1 MNVGS
6 WGFGGSFYLALPARD
21 VGYFLIAVYALIIVL
36 GLRHKRFT
44 LSTAADRNLF
54 LGLLISAPIAA
65 ALLTVQFPATAG
77 FASPG
82 QPIDASFPLFGAVPW
97 LMAAGLLGE
106 PHAVAVA
113 FLGGLARGGWE
124 TQRLLTPFSVAAQA
138 VVFAWLI
145 RRSYADW
152 PGRLAARPLPSALAV
167 GLIFG
172 VMHSIE
178 NFAYSTGD
186 FFTALDN
193 ALSLFGPTILA
204 SVLEMAIAGV
214 VAESLRTLVPWH
226 RPNQVQIGPYNR
238 SLSARMVTVIIT
250 FGVIGG
256 VALTYGNWLLA
267 RSSATEIISDQMEQT
282 AHQAGE
288 GIPFFIHTGRTQ
300 IRDLATSK
308 SEAAISS

>member
-21 VGYFLIAVYALIIVL
+21 VGYLLIAVYVLLIVL

-44 LSTAADRNLF
+44 LSTTADRNIF

-65 ALLTVQFPATAG
+65 ALLTVQFPAAVG
-77 FASPG
+77 VAAPG
-82 QPIDASFPLFGAVPW
+82 QPIEPAGASFPLFGAVPW

-106 PHAVAVA
+106 PHAIAVA

-138 VVFAWLI
+138 AVFAWLI

-167 GLIFG
+167 GLLFG

-186 FFTALDN
+186 FFTALDYT
-193 ALSLFGPTILA
+193 LSLLGPTILGECAGNGDRRCGRREPSDTCALA
-204 SVLEMAIAGV
+204 S
-214 VAESLRTLVPWH
+214 STPR
-226 RPNQVQIGPYNR
+226 
-238 SLSARMVTVIIT
+238 
-250 FGVIGG
+250 
-256 VALTYGNWLLA
+256 
-267 RSSATEIISDQMEQT
+267 
-282 AHQAGE
+282 
-288 GIPFFIHTGRTQ
+288 
-300 IRDLATSK
+300 SK
-308 SEAAISS
+308 SGHTIAPYLPEWSR